1 METERQLL
9 IGQLAREVG
18 VKADTVRFY
27 EKQNLL
33 PEPTRTAAGYRVYDE
48 AALKQ
53 LRFIKQAQSLGFSL
67 QEIHRIL
74 NLRGEGKTTCRCVLG
89 IAEATLSETEA
100 KLRELQAFR
109 DGLKKHVQQ
118 WRNKT
123 QSGGKMAA
131 DFCALIESSAK
142 PAERAAVPPRPSLIE
157 GAKHL
162 PHAKIA
168 GVGTRRSEPKSLRAL
183 KS

>member
-1 METERQLL
+1 MQDNRQFL
-9 IGQLAREVG
+9 IGELAREAG
-18 VKADTVRFY
+18 VKSDTVRFY
-27 EKQNLL
+27 EKQSLL
-33 PEPTRTAAGYRVYDE
+33 PKPTRTAAGYRVYDE

-100 KLRELQAFR
+100 KLHELENFR

-118 WRNKT
+118 WRTKT
-123 QSGGKMAA
+123 QNGGKMAA
-131 DFCALIESSAK
+131 EFCALIESSAK
-142 PAERAAVPPRPSLIE
+142 PQPSTIVPPRPVLIE
-157 GAKHL
+157 RAKHL
-162 PHAKIA
+162 PHGKAHGKNSQ
-168 GVGTRRSEPKSLRAL
+168 R
-183 KS
+183 

>member
-1 METERQLL
+1 MQTNRQLL
-9 IGQLAREVG
+9 IGQLAKAAG

-33 PEPTRTAAGYRVYDE
+33 PKPTRTAAGYRVYDQ

-118 WRNKT
+118 WRYKT
-123 QSGGKMAA
+123 QHGGKMAA
-131 DFCALIESSAK
+131 EFCGLIESSAK
-142 PAERAAVPPRPSLIE
+142 PAESAAVQSRPALIE
-157 GAKHL
+157 GVKRL
-162 PHAKIA
+162 PHLKIA
-168 GVGTRRSEPKSLRAL
+168 DVGKRRSQAK
-183 KS
+183 